1 MSGTFDFERYWLQKL
16 ARCIE
21 ARAGAEVRVEVMA
34 GSEGLSRTSARHEVI
49 VWTREAL
56 KRLEGAVDPAAARAI
71 LTGCACQYPT
81 ADLQPMRDA
90 YAETGDVGLAHGSL
104 QAQFES
110 FLREQL
116 ALDEE
121 MLADV
126 VSRGWGAAGVLY
138 ADGSGDRIV
147 ATKIPKSGYL
157 VEYMNEP
164 DPARRRAL
172 YCHCPRVRDA
182 LRTGEGLSAT
192 YCYCGA
198 GFYKGIWEEILQQPV
213 EVELLESVLAGGE
226 VCRMAIY
233 LPDARRAA
241 RQG

>member
-1 MSGTFDFERYWLQKL
+1 MSGDNDFERYWLQKL

-21 ARAGAEVRVEVMA
+21 GRAGAEVRAQVMA
-34 GSEGLSRTSARHEVI
+34 GSNGLSQTSDRHEV
-49 VWTREAL
+49 VTWTRGAL
-56 KRLEGAVDPAAARAI
+56 ERLEGLVDATTAQAI
-71 LTGCACQYPT
+71 LAGCACQYP
-81 ADLQPMRDA
+81 AANLQPMRDA
-90 YAETGDVGLAHGSL
+90 YAETGDVAVAHRLL
-104 QAQFES
+104 QEQFES

-121 MLADV
+121 KLADV
-126 VSRGWGAAGVLY
+126 VGRGWGAAGILHS
-138 ADGSGDRIV
+138 DRSGGRIV

-182 LRTGEGLSAT
+182 LQAGQGLPAT

-213 EVELLESVLAGGE
+213 EVELLESVLSGGE
-226 VCRMAIY
+226 VCRVAIY
-233 LPDARRAA
+233 LPSAR
-241 RQG
+241 GPTPTD